1 MDTIEKS
8 SYEKS
13 SIFQIKNIIN
23 ELELHL
29 AQEKSQIDNLIN
41 V

>member
-1 MDTIEKS
+1 MRS
-8 SYEKS
+8 PLL
-13 SIFQIKNIIN
+13 FQIKNIIN